1 LHGVTPLRRLYA
13 AGEVAMT
20 GLHGANRLASNSLL
34 EAVVFA
40 HRVFLHADT
49 LLRADQRNAPMFPV
63 WNPGGATNSDEMVV
77 VTHTWEEIRRLM
89 WNYVGIVRSN
99 RRLARAQHRIALIQE
114 EIRDYYWNF
123 IVTGD
128 LLELRN
134 LATVA
139 ELIIRCAS
147 LRQESRG
154 LHSTLDFPQT
164 DDVHWQHD
172 TIVQLGQS

>member
-1 LHGVTPLRRLYA
+1 
-13 AGEVAMT
+13 MT

-40 HRVFLHADT
+40 HRVFAQTKAFLEADRRT
-49 LLRADQRNAPMFPV
+49 PPTFAE
-63 WNPGGATNSDEMVV
+63 WNSGQAVNSDEMVV

-99 RRLARAQHRIALIQE
+99 RRLERARRRIALIQE
-114 EIRDYYWNF
+114 EIREYYWNF
-123 IVTGD
+123 LITGD

-139 ELIIRCAS
+139 ELIVRCAS
-147 LRQESRG
+147 LRRESRG
-154 LHSTLDFPQT
+154 LHYTLDYPQT
-164 DDVHWQHD
+164 DNQHWQHD
-172 TIVQLGQS
+172 TIVRLGQ